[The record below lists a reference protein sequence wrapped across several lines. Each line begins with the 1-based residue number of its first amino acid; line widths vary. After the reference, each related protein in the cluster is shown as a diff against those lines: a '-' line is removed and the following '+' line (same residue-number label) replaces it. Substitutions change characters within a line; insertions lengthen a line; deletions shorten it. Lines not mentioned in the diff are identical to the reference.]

1 MTFATI
7 LRMRLVSQRLV
18 GIPEQSEGN
27 DRDSRGIEGNGRGGA
42 RDDAPTKDSRNEALT
57 KVPATPADVVAGF
70 GAMQS
75 QDYPM
80 SKWAVGL
87 RMKEGS
93 DEQVEEAIDR
103 GEILRTHVLRPT
115 WHLVA
120 AADIR
125 WMLELTAPQIRAKM
139 AFRERYLELDKK
151 ILARCRKLIV
161 SSLAKKAQ
169 LTRAELV
176 AILQKAG
183 IATDDNRS
191 AHILIDAE
199 LDGLICSGSGK
210 TSYALLEERAP
221 SARRLSREEALAEL
235 TRRYF
240 GGHGP
245 ATLQDFSWWSGLL
258 VRDVKK
264 GIASLGTELRSMK
277 TGEKEYWLLADRDGM
292 GLPRMPSALLLPA
305 FDEWIIGYA
314 DRAGLFATEHER
326 KIITVN
332 GLFRPVL
339 FCNGQ
344 AVGSWRPVGKKGGV
358 EIDKELFHQVTPAV
372 EKALKLAERKYST
385 YLYTRR

>member
-1 MTFATI
+1 MTYKDI
-7 LRMRLVSQRLV
+7 LRMRLVAQRLAA
-18 GIPEQSEGN
+18 E
-27 DRDSRGIEGNGRGGA
+27 
-42 RDDAPTKDSRNEALT
+42 
-57 KVPATPADVVAGF
+57 PAAGPVEVVAGF

-75 QDYPM
+75 QDYNM

-87 RMKEGS
+87 RMGEGTEEKI
-93 DEQVEEAIDR
+93 DEAIER
-103 GEILRTHVLRPT
+103 GDILRTHVLRPT

-125 WMLELTAPQIRAKM
+125 WMVELTAPQIRGKM
-139 AFRERYLELDKK
+139 AFREKFLQLDKK
-151 ILARCRKLIV
+151 ILTRSRKLIG
-161 SSLAKKAQ
+161 SALAKKGH
-169 LTRAELV
+169 LSRGELV
-176 AILQKAG
+176 EVLQKAG

-199 LDGLICSGSGK
+199 LEALICSGPGK
-210 TSYALLEERAP
+210 THYALLEERAP
-221 SARRLSREEALAEL
+221 QARKLSREEALAEL

-245 ATLQDFSWWSGLL
+245 ATLPDYCWWSGLL
-258 VRDVKK
+258 VKDAKK
-264 GIASLGTELRSMK
+264 GIASLGKELRSAK
-277 TGEKEYWLLADRDGM
+277 VGECEYWWMDGQ
-292 GLPRMPSALLLPA
+292 GEGELPRMPSALLLPA

-314 DRAGLFATEHER
+314 DRTGLFPTEHER

-339 FCNGQ
+339 LIKGQ
-344 AVGSWRPVGKKGGV
+344 AAGCWRPGGTKDGGAIIR
-358 EIDKELFHQVTPAV
+358 EWFHPVTPAV

>member
-1 MTFATI
+1 MTYAAI
-7 LRMRLVSQRLV
+7 LRMRLVAQRLV
-18 GIPEQSEGN
+18 GEKPE
-27 DRDSRGIEGNGRGGA
+27 
-42 RDDAPTKDSRNEALT
+42 
-57 KVPATPADVVAGF
+57 TPVEVVAGL

-80 SKWAVGL
+80 SQWAVGL

-93 DEQVEEAIDR
+93 LEQVEGAIGR

-139 AFRERYLELDKK
+139 AFRERYLELDKE
-151 ILARCRKLIV
+151 ILARCRKLIG
-161 SSLAKKAQ
+161 SALAKKS
-169 LTRAELV
+169 LSRAELV
-176 AILQKAG
+176 AVLQKAG

-199 LDGLICSGSGK
+199 LEGLICSGPRKG
-210 TSYALLEERAP
+210 SYALLDERVP
-221 SARRLSREEALAEL
+221 RSPRLPREEALAEL
-235 TRRYF
+235 TGRYF
-240 GGHGP
+240 AGHGP
-245 ATLQDFSWWSGLL
+245 ATMSDFSWWSGLG
-258 VRDVKK
+258 VREAKK
-264 GIASLGTELRSMK
+264 GIAALGTRLQSVK
-277 TGEKEYWLLADRDGM
+277 IGESEYWFPDGQAEA
-292 GLPRMPSALLLPA
+292 RMPSALLLPA

-339 FCNGQ
+339 FCSGR
-344 AVGSWRPVGKKGGV
+344 AVGSWRTVGKKGGV
-358 EIDKELFHQVTPAV
+358 GIEKEYFHPVTPAV

>member
-1 MTFATI
+1 MTFKDI
-7 LRMRLVSQRLV
+7 LRMRLVAQRL
-18 GIPEQSEGN
+18 
-27 DRDSRGIEGNGRGGA
+27 
-42 RDDAPTKDSRNEALT
+42 
-57 KVPATPADVVAGF
+57 ADVAVADPVDVVSRF

-75 QDYPM
+75 QDYGM

-87 RMKEGS
+87 RMGGGHGV
-93 DEQVEEAIDR
+93 VEAALER

-151 ILARCRKLIV
+151 ILARCRKLIGAALEKAPLQRADIV
-161 SSLAKKAQ
+161 DVLKKA
-169 LTRAELV
+169 R
-176 AILQKAG
+176 

-199 LDGLICSGSGK
+199 LEGLICSGPGK
-210 TSYALLEERAP
+210 GSYALLDQWAP

-240 GGHGP
+240 RGHGP
-245 ATLQDFSWWSGLL
+245 ATLNDFSWWSGLL

-264 GIASLGTELRSMK
+264 GIASLGGELRSVK
-277 TGEKEYWLLADRDGM
+277 TGENEYRFIDGQA
-292 GLPRMPSALLLPA
+292 GARMPAALLLPA

-332 GLFRPVL
+332 GLFRPVIVS
-339 FCNGQ
+339 NGL
-344 AVGSWRPVGKKGGV
+344 AVGGWRPEEKKGDV
-358 EIDKELFHQVTPAV
+358 KIVREWFHPVAPTV